1 MTQRKTAATVGVGE
15 DIDPAPDE
23 MVLRKPEEQRLWA
36 RTLKAYPDGMLKES
50 HRSSLEVLIKLQTL
64 NNEEPLTP
72 QALSHLIMLMKQFDQ
87 MLVGGAAQ
95 DQRYKDRLKRRDASI
110 LDFRLGGNDRQED
123 LKGIPSQR
131 EMDVIVR

>member
-15 DIDPAPDE
+15 DLEPTPDE
-23 MVLRKPEEQRLWA
+23 MVLKQAEEQRLWA
-36 RTLKAYPDGMLKES
+36 RTLKAYPGGMLKES
-50 HRSSLEVLIKLQTL
+50 HRSSLEVLIKLQAL

-95 DQRYKDRLKRRDASI
+95 DQRYKDRLKRRDSSI
-110 LDFRLGGNDRQED
+110 LDFRLGGDDRQED
-123 LKGIPSQR
+123 LAGIPSQR
-131 EMDVIVR
+131 DMGVIVR

>member
-15 DIDPAPDE
+15 DLEPTPDG
-23 MVLRKPEEQRLWA
+23 MVLKQAEEQRLWA
-36 RTLKAYPDGMLKES
+36 RTLKAYPGGMLKES
-50 HRSSLEVLIKLQTL
+50 HRSSLEVLIKLQAL

-95 DQRYKDRLKRRDASI
+95 DQRYKDRLKRRDSSI

-123 LKGIPSQR
+123 LAGIPSQR
-131 EMDVIVR
+131 DMDVIVR